1 MRVIVRPIAAKYF
14 ERLDANDK
22 DRFRSA
28 FTKLSKEPLEGDI
41 IPMIGQS
48 GYFRLRVG
56 GYRALYYI
64 ENDTIFVT
72 NIDPRGQV
80 YKKKNRRKK

>member
-1 MRVIVRPIAAKYF
+1 MLRPIAARYF
-14 ERLDANDK
+14 ERLSATDK
-22 DRFRSA
+22 TRFREA
-28 FTKLSKEPLEGDI
+28 FTALSKEPPVGDI
-41 IPMIGQS
+41 TSLTGRP

-56 GYRALYYI
+56 GYRALFRI
-64 ENDTIFVT
+64 EDNTIFVT